1 MKLWVPLLATLW
13 PKPAEARFDL
23 ASVNPE
29 PGLTCPPQE
38 YSFTLLMFLLSP
50 VRHTSLLKN

>member
-13 PKPAEARFDL
+13 PKTAEARFDL
-23 ASVNPE
+23 ASVEPE

-38 YSFTLLMFLLSP
+38 HSLILSIFVVIP
-50 VRHTSLLKN
+50 GVMDHDS